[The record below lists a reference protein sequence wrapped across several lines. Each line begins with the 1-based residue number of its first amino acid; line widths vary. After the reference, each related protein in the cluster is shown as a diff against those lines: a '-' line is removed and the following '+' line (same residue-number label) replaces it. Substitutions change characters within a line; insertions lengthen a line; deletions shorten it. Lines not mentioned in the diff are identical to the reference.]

1 MARLPRDIQALI
13 DRLEPAIRRAFLE
26 AIDQITNAAQ
36 MNRLIAALEAGNVEE
51 AIEALR
57 IEQGF
62 FSPLN
67 EAKRGAYLDGGN
79 LVMAGLKLKD
89 PFSGDKFVLG
99 FDGSA
104 VRAERWLRDQSSGL
118 IVEIIDQQREMARDV
133 LREKLETGTNPRT
146 TALDIVGRMNNA
158 TGKREGGFI
167 GLTTQQARWALN
179 AEDQLRNAH
188 LPGEVDPI
196 TGQRKPS
203 PGSLYLG
210 RQRRDA
216 RFDARVREA
225 MTSGKP
231 IAEADIQRMTTRYR
245 DRLKAYRG
253 QVIARTEAL
262 NSMRAGEMEGY
273 RQLVDSGKV
282 RSDQIERTWSDT
294 GDSRTRHDHRA
305 MRGQKVRGIDTPFTF
320 PDGTQALYPG
330 DVSLGSPPQNL
341 IQCRCIQEFRIRRDS
356 FKYEDD

>member
-13 DRLEPAIRRAFLE
+13 DRLEPEIRNAFLE
-26 AIDQITNAAQ
+26 AIAQITNAAQ

-67 EAKRGAYLDGGN
+67 EATRGAYLDGGN
-79 LVMAGLKLKD
+79 LVLAGLKLKD

-99 FDGSA
+99 FDGRA

-118 IVEIIDQQREMARDV
+118 IVEILDQQREMAREV
-133 LREKLETGTNPRT
+133 LREKLAAGTHPRT
-146 TALDIVGRMNNA
+146 TALEIVGRMNNA

-188 LPGEVDPI
+188 LPGEIDPV

-225 MTSGKP
+225 MTSGKQ
-231 IAEADIQRMTTRYR
+231 IAEADIQRMVTRYR
-245 DRLKAYRG
+245 DRLKKYRG
-253 QVIARTEAL
+253 DVIARTESINAL
-262 NSMRAGEMEGY
+262 RAGQMEGF
-273 RQLVDSGKV
+273 RQLVDSGRV
-282 RSDQIERTWSDT
+282 DPSRIEREWSDT
-294 GDSRTRHDHRA
+294 GDSRTRHDHRL
-305 MRGQKVRGIDTPFTF
+305 MRGQKVRGIDAPFTF

-330 DVSLGSPPQNL
+330 DPSLGSPPQNL
-341 IQCRCIQEFRIRRDS
+341 IQCRCIQHIRIKSDLMR
-356 FKYEDD
+356 

>member
-1 MARLPRDIQALI
+1 MARLPRDIQALV
-13 DRLEPAIRRAFLE
+13 DRLEPEIRNAFLE
-26 AIDQITNAAQ
+26 AIDQITDAAQ

-67 EAKRGAYLDGGN
+67 EATRGAYLDGGN
-79 LVMAGLKLKD
+79 LVLAGLKLKD
-89 PFSGDKFVLG
+89 PFSGDKFVMG
-99 FDGSA
+99 FDGRA

-118 IVEIIDQQREMARDV
+118 IVEIIDQQREMAREV
-133 LREKLETGTNPRT
+133 LREKLAAGTHPRT
-146 TALDIVGRMNNA
+146 TALEIVGRMNNA

-188 LPGEVDPI
+188 LPGEIDPA

-225 MTSGKP
+225 MTNGKQ
-231 IAEADIQRMTTRYR
+231 IAEADIQRMVTRYR
-245 DRLKAYRG
+245 DRLKKYRG
-253 QVIARTEAL
+253 DVIARTESINAL
-262 NSMRAGEMEGY
+262 RAGQMEGF

-282 RSDQIERTWSDT
+282 RPDQIERTWSDT
-294 GDSRTRHDHRA
+294 GDSRTRHDHRL
-305 MRGQKVRGIDTPFTF
+305 MRGQKVKGVEQPFTF
-320 PDGTQALYPG
+320 PDGSQALYPG
-330 DVSLGSPPQNL
+330 DPSLGSPPQNL
-341 IQCRCIQEFRIRRDS
+341 IQCRCWMDVRIRRI
-356 FKYEDD
+356 

>member
-1 MARLPRDIQALI
+1 MARLPRDIQALV
-13 DRLEPAIRRAFLE
+13 DRLEPEIRNAFLE
-26 AIDQITNAAQ
+26 AIDQITDAAQ

-67 EAKRGAYLDGGN
+67 EATRGAYLDGGN
-79 LVMAGLKLKD
+79 LVLAGLKLKD

-99 FDGSA
+99 FDGRA

-118 IVEIIDQQREMARDV
+118 IVEIIDQQREMTREV
-133 LREKLETGTNPRT
+133 LREKLAAGTHPRT
-146 TALDIVGRMNNA
+146 TALEIVGRMNSA

-188 LPGEVDPI
+188 LPGEIDPA
-196 TGQRKPS
+196 TGQCKPS

-210 RQRRDA
+210 RGRRDA

-225 MTSGKP
+225 MTSGKQ
-231 IAEADIQRMTTRYR
+231 IAEADIQRMVTRYR
-245 DRLKAYRG
+245 DRLKKYRG
-253 QVIARTEAL
+253 DVIARTESINAL
-262 NSMRAGEMEGY
+262 RAGQMEGF

-282 RSDQIERTWSDT
+282 RPDQIERTWSDT
-294 GDSRTRHDHRA
+294 GDSRTRHDHRL
-305 MRGQKVRGIDTPFTF
+305 MRGQKVKGVEQPFTF
-320 PDGTQALYPG
+320 PDGSQALYPG
-330 DVSLGSPPQNL
+330 DPSLGSPPQNL
-341 IQCRCIQEFRIRRDS
+341 IQCRCWMDVRIRRI
-356 FKYEDD
+356 

>member
-1 MARLPRDIQALI
+1 MARLPRDIQALV
-13 DRLEPAIRRAFLE
+13 DRLEPEIRNAFLE
-26 AIDQITNAAQ
+26 AIDQITSAAQ

-67 EAKRGAYLDGGN
+67 EATRGAYLDGGN
-79 LVMAGLKLKD
+79 LVLSGLKLKD

-99 FDGSA
+99 FDGRA
-104 VRAERWLRDQSSGL
+104 VRAERWLRDQSSRL
-118 IVEIIDQQREMARDV
+118 IVEIIDQQREMAREI
-133 LREKLETGTNPRT
+133 LRDKLQAGTNPRT

-188 LPGEVDPI
+188 LPGEIDPI

-225 MTSGKP
+225 MTSGKQ
-231 IAEADIQRMTTRYR
+231 IAEADIQRMVTRYR
-245 DRLKAYRG
+245 DRLKKYRG
-253 QVIARTEAL
+253 DLIAENEAL
-262 NSMRAGEMEGY
+262 TSLRAGQMEGF
-273 RQLVDSGKV
+273 RQLVDSGRV
-282 RSDQIERTWSDT
+282 RDDQIEREWSDT
-294 GDSRTRHDHRA
+294 GDGRVRHDHRA
-305 MRGQKVRGIDTPFTF
+305 MRGQKVHGLDQPFTF
-320 PDGTQALYPG
+320 PDGTQALFPG
-330 DVSLGSPPQNL
+330 DVSLGSPAKNT
-341 IQCRCIQEFRIRRDS
+341 IRCRCLQHVRIKSNLMR
-356 FKYEDD
+356 